1 MLWICLRVYFF
12 LFWNNLLCHL
22 IFDLLVRCLLKKTVL
37 LLVAFFFFF
46 FINEGYIKIH
56 FTKNYLDI
64 YFIIIYYIYSSFMSD
79 MFDRF
84 RTKNSFTVLIVQS
97 FFIYLLSFWQMTT
110 FWHKTLH
117 TAFWLTVT
125 ALALADY
132 LPVGSNSLWSGFLT
146 LHAL

>member
-1 MLWICLRVYFF
+1 MSLEKDSFTISG
-12 LFWNNLLCHL
+12 
-22 IFDLLVRCLLKKTVL
+22 I
-37 LLVAFFFFF
+37 FFFF

-110 FWHKTLH
+110 FWHKTVYS
-117 TAFWLTVT
+117 TYSF
-125 ALALADY
+125 LANCDC
-132 LPVGSNSLWSGFLT
+132 SGFS
-146 LHAL
+146 